1 MTDVMFFS
9 SGVLA
14 LNRCTRNK
22 EYKRLMCIKEV
33 RNGELMLP
41 HHVNSWTI
49 PVDLGIVS
57 RENAK
62 IPKTGTLSSIP
73 DHSCQSTYGISTTR
87 LVFHTYLVYPVVHL
101 RTIRLVFHVSLVYP
115 VVHLSI
121 TRLVFQIKIL
131 MLSLIVWI

>member
-1 MTDVMFFS
+1 M
-9 SGVLA
+9 
-14 LNRCTRNK
+14 
-22 EYKRLMCIKEV
+22 
-33 RNGELMLP
+33 
-41 HHVNSWTI
+41 
-49 PVDLGIVS
+49 DLGIVS

-73 DHSCQSTYGISTTR
+73 DLSCLSTYGISTTR

-101 RTIRLVFHVSLVYP
+101 RTIRLVFHISLVYPVVHLRTTRLLFHTYLVYP

-131 MLSLIVWI
+131 MLSLIV